1 MYIGITNLCVCVCVF
16 DFEHVYVHMDVCA
29 TVIKN
34 EKTGLIAMCI
44 KKLSMS

>member
-1 MYIGITNLCVCVCVF
+1 MYIGITNLCVCVCVCVCVC
-16 DFEHVYVHMDVCA
+16 EHVYVYMDVCA

-44 KKLSMS
+44 